1 MAAFAVSQFGG
12 NVKRVFAAF
21 FHQLQAFH
29 PALDKRAVHNGR
41 VHGLVVVVFGAV
53 KHGAVGEAAFVFHGY
68 QIAFGNL
75 RAGAF
80 FGYFV
85 LQAGFGGFHA
95 FFGFVVCQVFFAG
108 GCGFAGLFFSEFVHF
123 LLHACDSGLDLLFV

>member
-1 MAAFAVSQFGG
+1 MAAFAVSQFSG

-85 LQAGFGGFHA
+85 LQT
-95 FFGFVVCQVFFAG
+95 
-108 GCGFAGLFFSEFVHF
+108 
-123 LLHACDSGLDLLFV
+123 